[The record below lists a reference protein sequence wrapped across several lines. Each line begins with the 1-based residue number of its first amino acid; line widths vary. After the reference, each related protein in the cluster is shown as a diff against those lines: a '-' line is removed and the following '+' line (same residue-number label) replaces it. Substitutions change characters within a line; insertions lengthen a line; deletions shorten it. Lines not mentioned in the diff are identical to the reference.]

1 MSLNAPMVIII
12 INFNALKIVACLLP
26 FFQMENVYLEIRQ
39 SASLVTYGVANSAR
53 FTLPLVLLALNGM
66 ELPAK
71 VAAHARLAIIFPL
84 PLRIASLCLNNVF
97 LLHYGM
103 ETNARHLRQYV
114 PMGHM
119 LRALDASLTSLANKI
134 WFGIQ
139 CTFNVFV
146 LEVLSIKEM
155 NASSAGMIK
164 NGVQIQAVPVHKDL
178 LILALLVN
186 S

>member
-1 MSLNAPMVIII
+1 MVIII

-39 SASLVTYGVANSAR
+39 TASLVTYGTADSVRS
-53 FTLPLVLLALNGM
+53 TLPLALLALNGM
-66 ELPAK
+66 ESPAK
-71 VAAHARLAIIFPL
+71 LAEHASLAIIFPL
-84 PLRIASLCLNNVF
+84 PPRIASLCLNNAF

-103 ETNARHLRQYV
+103 ETNARHLRQLV
-114 PMGHM
+114 LMGHM
-119 LRALDASLTSLANKI
+119 HRALNAYLTSLANII

-139 CTFNVFV
+139 YTYNVSV

-155 NASSAGMIK
+155 NVSSAGMIK
-164 NGVQIQAVPVHKDL
+164 SGVQIQAVPVHKDL